1 MTKQLMKTERFFAAS
16 AWVCAA
22 SLLLVACGEDPFM
35 RMYEQKKKKP
45 YTLSEVFA
53 DGRTMRT
60 PPEGAV
66 PRERMLQI
74 ETSMPT
80 MTAELLKK
88 GKKRYEIVCAT
99 CHGLTGESDWQ
110 NTIAKETGSVVAGN
124 FILNPAPSWHQD
136 RLRKKPDAY
145 YYAAIVKGFGYM
157 PAFPEIPQDERWAV
171 VGYIRALQLSQRV
184 DFNQLPDDAKAHVQH
199 SEGAT
204 GEHPDSAHGGG
215 HKETM

>member
-1 MTKQLMKTERFFAAS
+1 MKTMTMTTAA
-16 AWVCAA
+16 V
-22 SLLLVACGEDPFM
+22 LGVALFTACHEDPWM
-35 RMYEQKKKKP
+35 RMYEQKKKKE
-45 YTLSEVFA
+45 YTLSEVFP
-53 DGRTMRT
+53 DGRAMRT
-60 PPEGAV
+60 PPEGSV

-74 ETSMPT
+74 EASMPI

-136 RLRKKPDAY
+136 RLRSKPDAY
-145 YYAAIVKGFGYM
+145 YYAAMVKGFGVM
-157 PAFPEIPQDERWAV
+157 PAFPEIPQEERWAV

-184 DFNQLPDDAKAHVQH
+184 DFNQLPEEGKRQVEQ
-199 SEGAT
+199 SESGL
-204 GEHPDSAHGGG
+204 GEHPAGKAGHGASE